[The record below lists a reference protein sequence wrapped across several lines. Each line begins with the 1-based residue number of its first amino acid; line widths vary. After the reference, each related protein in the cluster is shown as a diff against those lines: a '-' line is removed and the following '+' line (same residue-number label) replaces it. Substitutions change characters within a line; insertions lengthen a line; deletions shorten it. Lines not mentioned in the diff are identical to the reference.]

1 MVHLRC
7 VVHLSSSNILR
18 RGGVED
24 VGVFVKPMARFKI
37 PEGVGWRNPVFQKI
51 NDNNKGLNSIPNKQ
65 VQMAKKNTENSNLS
79 GLQQFADLKESLISL
94 LQTPCSLVPSH
105 FNQFQLSRFLLVFC
119 LQTPSNSPQK
129 DAKPPPPSPTKSNEL
144 SRSKRHLLRGIQR
157 FLLRFRRLQHLRLC
171 NTMPWETQRCAVK
184 ELSRWRA
191 ES

>member
-24 VGVFVKPMARFKI
+24 VGVFVKPMAKFKI

-105 FNQFQLSRFLLVFC
+105 FNQFQQPVLVGVLPPHIFKY
-119 LQTPSNSPQK
+119 LPTIPKSPQK
-129 DAKPPPPSPTKSNEL
+129 RQPPLQSPTKSNEL
-144 SRSKRHLLRGIQR
+144 S
-157 FLLRFRRLQHLRLC
+157 
-171 NTMPWETQRCAVK
+171 
-184 ELSRWRA
+184 
-191 ES
+191 